1 MNSHHIGPN
10 RREFLGLTGAGC
22 AALVLASCSAGGP
35 TRVGVGG
42 PEVQDAERRR
52 QRPGSTIREVELT
65 AAPATID
72 LGGRSVET
80 WAYGGSVPG
89 PEIRLRAGD
98 MLRARV
104 TNRLPE
110 PTTIH
115 WHGLALRNDMDG
127 VPGLTQTPI
136 AVGADFTYEFI
147 VPEPG
152 TFWFHPHFGLQLDRG
167 LYAPLIVEDPA
178 EPGRYDRE
186 IVVVLDDWLSGA
198 GPTPEETLK
207 GLRENGM
214 QMGAGGM
221 GGMQT
226 GSGGGTGGMSMAQ
239 SPALGGD
246 AGDVVYPLFVLNGK
260 QGTSPVTFDAKAG
273 ERIRLRILNVG
284 GDTAF
289 RVALGGHR
297 LTVTHTDGFPVEPVT
312 VDTLLIGM
320 SERYDVTV
328 TAVGGVFPLVAVAEG
343 KGGQALAVLRSASGQ
358 APPPDVHPVE
368 LDGRL
373 LQLGEL
379 RAAPR
384 VALAPKKPDRTHLV
398 ELGGPGKT
406 GYRWTINGKSVD
418 KEADVLKDAKVLEVG
433 EGQRVR
439 LVFDN
444 QTTMFHPMHLH
455 GHTFQVV
462 GPEGAAGP
470 RKDSMILR
478 PNERIAVDFDADNPG
493 QWLIHCHNLYHQSA
507 GMHSVLSYV
516 R

>member
-1 MNSHHIGPN
+1 MNSRLIGPS
-10 RREFLGLTGAGC
+10 RREFLGLAGGGC
-22 AALVLASCSAGGP
+22 AALVLAACTAGGP
-35 TRVGVGG
+35 SRIAVGG

-52 QRPGSTIREVELT
+52 QRPGGTTRDIALT
-65 AAPATID
+65 AAPAMID
-72 LGGRSVET
+72 LGGRIVET

-89 PEIRLRAGD
+89 RELRVRSGDVLRAKI
-98 MLRARV
+98 
-104 TNRLPE
+104 TNQLPE

-127 VPGLTQTPI
+127 VPGLTQAPI
-136 AVGADFTYEFI
+136 AAGADFTYQFV

-167 LYAPLIVEDPA
+167 LYTPLVIEDPA

-186 IVVVLDDWLSGA
+186 IVVVLDDWLSGM

-207 GLRENGM
+207 GLREDGM
-214 QMGAGGM
+214 QMGGGGGM
-221 GGMQT
+221 A
-226 GSGGGTGGMSMAQ
+226 MAQ
-239 SPALGGD
+239 SQALGGD
-246 AGDVVYPLFVLNGK
+246 AGDVIYPTFLVNGRE
-260 QGTSPVTFDAKAG
+260 GANPVTLEAKAG
-273 ERIRLRILNVG
+273 ERIRLRILNAG

-312 VDTLLIGM
+312 VDALLIGM

-328 TAVGGVFPLVAVAEG
+328 TVAGGGAFPLVAVAEG
-343 KGGQALAVLRSASGQ
+343 KGGQALAVLRTASGG
-358 APPPDVHPVE
+358 APPADVHPAE

-379 RAAPR
+379 RAAKA
-384 VALAPKKPDRTHLV
+384 VALAPKKPDRIHQV
-398 ELGGPGKT
+398 ALGGPGKT
-406 GYRWTINGKSVD
+406 GYRWTINGKEVD
-418 KEADVLKDAKVLEVG
+418 KEADVLKKARVLEVG
-433 EGQRVR
+433 QGQRVR
-439 LVFDN
+439 LVFEN

-462 GPEGAAGP
+462 GPDGAAGP
-470 RKDSMILR
+470 RKDSMIVR
-478 PNERIAVDFDADNPG
+478 PKERIAVDFDADNPG
-493 QWLIHCHNLYHQSA
+493 QWLIHCHNVYHQSA

>member
-1 MNSHHIGPN
+1 MNSHHIGPS
-10 RREFLGLTGAGC
+10 RREFLGLAGAGC

-42 PEVQDAERRR
+42 PEVQGAERRR
-52 QRPGSTIREVELT
+52 QRPGSTIRDIALT

-98 MLRARV
+98 VLRARV

-127 VPGLTQTPI
+127 VPGLTQAPI

-167 LYAPLIVEDPA
+167 LYGPLIVEDPA

-186 IVVVLDDWLSGA
+186 IVVVLDDWLSGV

-221 GGMQT
+221 GGMPM
-226 GSGGGTGGMSMAQ
+226 GSGGGTGAMSMAQ

-246 AGDVVYPLFVLNGK
+246 AGDVVYPLFVLNGR
-260 QGTSPVTFDAKAG
+260 QGTDPVTLDAKAG

-289 RVALGGHR
+289 RVAIGGHR

-328 TAVGGVFPLVAVAEG
+328 TATGGVFPLVAVAEG
-343 KGGQALAVLRSASGQ
+343 KGGQAMAVLRSASGQ
-358 APPPDVHPVE
+358 APPPDVHPAE

-379 RAAPR
+379 RAAQP
-384 VALAPKKPDRTHLV
+384 VALAPKKPDRTHQV

-406 GYRWTINGKSVD
+406 GYRWTINGKSVER
-418 KEADVLKDAKVLEVG
+418 EADVLKDAKVLEVG

-462 GPEGAAGP
+462 GPDGAAGP

-507 GMHSVLSYV
+507 GMQTVLSYV